1 LKSPLKGITSPDSG
15 SVQTV
20 PVEDYD
26 YFGFLKSNS
35 NANSQEDSHFYI
47 RPEDS
52 KITLWNQIMENRKDW
67 EDGRLQY
74 LLFFEGLPD
83 TLRANI
89 WLKMLEVEKFKES
102 CDFTYESLVEQE
114 GTSEYC
120 TQIRLDLKRTFANHK
135 FFKTSEGRDKLFNIL
150 KAYSI
155 YNKEVGYCQGM
166 SYVCATLLI
175 QLEEKQT
182 FWAFTKLME
191 TFHPF
196 YHPSMAALVEGNN
209 VFWKLL
215 KCHNPTVH
223 AHLETLQAQVMIFV
237 TKWYLTLFTDLNNWR
252 TVLRLWDIIIY
263 EGKMSV
269 HKIGLALFK
278 CCSEEIMNCTS
289 IETLVPL
296 MLNIPKNKVDTQTL
310 LAAVYEIDMTK
321 LMSQME
327 SDVATPPVVPTSS
340 KPSLLNYVNQIFSD
354 SHQSGIRKVFSK
366 KPPHINNAS
375 PLMERKESRNG
386 FRLSFGFLRNSSGTP
401 KTRTP
406 AQTPPSSNSRAG
418 SPQKVMPTVSQGRAK
433 RPSQENSHSSITELN
448 SKTKTPSVSASST
461 SSNSTSDS
469 ISTPLTSPTAFLK
482 GGNTKGFQSSKLSEN
497 NA

>member
-1 LKSPLKGITSPDSG
+1 
-15 SVQTV
+15 
-20 PVEDYD
+20 
-26 YFGFLKSNS
+26 
-35 NANSQEDSHFYI
+35 
-47 RPEDS
+47 
-52 KITLWNQIMENRKDW
+52 M
-67 EDGRLQY
+67 
-74 LLFFEGLPD
+74 
-83 TLRANI
+83 
-89 WLKMLEVEKFKES
+89 
-102 CDFTYESLVEQE
+102 
-114 GTSEYC
+114 
-120 TQIRLDLKRTFANHK
+120 KRTFANHR
-135 FFKTSEGRDKLFNIL
+135 FFKTPEGRDKLFNIL
-150 KAYSI
+150 KAYSV

-175 QLEEKQT
+175 QLDEKET

-215 KCHNPTVH
+215 KYHNPTVH
-223 AHLETLQAQVMIFV
+223 AHLEQLQAQVMIFV

-296 MLNIPKNKVDTQTL
+296 MLNIPKHKVDTQAL

-321 LMSQME
+321 LLRQME
-327 SDVATPPVVPTSS
+327 SDVATTTQPVPSSSS

-354 SHQSGIRKVFSK
+354 SQQSGIRRVFSK
-366 KPPHINNAS
+366 KPPQHITNNQS

-406 AQTPPSSNSRAG
+406 AQTPPASNSRAG
-418 SPQKVMPTVSQGRAK
+418 SPQKVLPTVSQSRPK
-433 RPSQENSHSSITELN
+433 RPSLENSHSAIPEIN
-448 SKTKTPSVSASST
+448 EKTRTPSVSASST
-461 SSNSTSDS
+461 SSHSTSES
-469 ISTPLTSPTAFLK
+469 ISSPTSLTSPTASLK
-482 GGNTKGFQSSKLSEN
+482 GGNLKGFQSFKLSEN
-497 NA
+497 NS